1 MNKPLKLLLVLGVL
15 AFAAAGLYY
24 AMVSPARSGKAETK
38 LTRQDQSGGP
48 KFDAGNTLPPTVV
61 VGKEPAGSWPSPLP
75 AESKPAVP
83 AASTTV
89 SAPAPQPAA
98 SNAVPGFSPAA
109 DPMKPLPNALPGFE
123 PVRADGAPAKAAPA
137 DAITPGS
144 PAPNATPN
152 TTLTPATP
160 VVTQGTASSTGS
172 AGTTSARPAPAAA
185 PAGLPPLPAPAK
197 PAPAT
202 AAPKTTTAVP
212 ASKSAPADTYTVK
225 EGDSI
230 ASIWRSISG
239 SERGWEKLLAA
250 NPGVDPSRLKIGQ
263 VLKVPDHK
271 AAASTETKETA
282 PAAAKPA
289 ASGTYTVQSGDTLS
303 RIAAK
308 TLGDS
313 KRWKEIYE
321 ANRDALGNDPGALEV
336 GQSLKIPGKGGATK
350 PAAAKPAEKS
360 PEPKP
365 VSSPA
370 PNAPPAGVI
379 GGSSATAP
387 STTSAPA
394 PTASPTP
401 R

>member
-1 MNKPLKLLLVLGVL
+1 MNKPLKLLLVVGVL
-15 AFAAAGLYY
+15 AFAASGLYY
-24 AMVSPARSGKAETK
+24 AIGSGRPGKAESR
-38 LTRQDQSGGP
+38 LTRQDQSATP
-48 KFDAGNTLPPTVV
+48 KFDAGNTLPPTIV

-75 AESKPAVP
+75 AASSPSVP
-83 AASTTV
+83 AASPTG

-98 SNAVPGFSPAA
+98 SNAVPGFSPVAE
-109 DPMKPLPNALPGFE
+109 PMKPLPSALPGFE

-137 DAITPGS
+137 DAISTGS
-144 PAPNATPN
+144 SAPTTAPAA
-152 TTLTPATP
+152 PATP
-160 VVTQGTASSTGS
+160 VATQGIAGSTSAVGS
-172 AGTTSARPAPAAA
+172 ASARPAPTAA
-185 PAGLPPLPAPAK
+185 PVGLPPLPAAAK

-202 AAPKTTTAVP
+202 ATPATTPAAP
-212 ASKSAPADTYTVK
+212 ASKAASADTYTVK

-271 AAASTETKETA
+271 AAAATDTPAATSA
-282 PAAAKPA
+282 PATKTAA
-289 ASGTYTVQSGDTLS
+289 GTYTVQSGDTLS

-321 ANRDALGNDPGALEV
+321 ANRDTLGNDPSALEV
-336 GQSLKIPGKGGATK
+336 GQSIKIPGKGGATK
-350 PAAAKPAEKS
+350 PAAPA
-360 PEPKP
+360 
-365 VSSPA
+365 
-370 PNAPPAGVI
+370 
-379 GGSSATAP
+379 T
-387 STTSAPA
+387 STGAPA
-394 PTASPTP
+394 PSSSPTP

>member
-24 AMVSPARSGKAETK
+24 AMVSPTRSGKAETR
-38 LTRQDQSGGP
+38 LTRQDQSGAP

-75 AESKPAVP
+75 AASSPAVP
-83 AASTTV
+83 AAAPTG

-109 DPMKPLPNALPGFE
+109 EPMKPLPSALPGFE
-123 PVRADGAPAKAAPA
+123 PVRADGVPAKAAPA
-137 DAITPGS
+137 DAISTGS
-144 PAPNATPN
+144 PAPTTTPAAP
-152 TTLTPATP
+152 LTPATP
-160 VVTQGTASSTGS
+160 VATQGTAGSTS
-172 AGTTSARPAPAAA
+172 AVGTPSARPAPTAA
-185 PAGLPPLPAPAK
+185 PVGLPPLPAAAK

-202 AAPKTTTAVP
+202 VAPATTTPTAAPK
-212 ASKSAPADTYTVK
+212 SAAADTYTVK

-250 NPGVDPSRLKIGQ
+250 NPGVDPSRLRIGQ

-271 AAASTETKETA
+271 AAAASEAKETA
-282 PAAAKPA
+282 SGTATTKP

-321 ANRDALGNDPGALEV
+321 ANRDTLGNDPSALEV
-336 GQSLKIPGKGGATK
+336 GQSIKIPGKGGATK
-350 PAAAKPAEKS
+350 PAAPA
-360 PEPKP
+360 
-365 VSSPA
+365 
-370 PNAPPAGVI
+370 
-379 GGSSATAP
+379 T
-387 STTSAPA
+387 STGAPA
-394 PTASPTP
+394 PSSSPTP